1 MQTAS
6 VSTGLP
12 FALVLLI
19 GVYSLYIGFSQE
31 IFVENAVKRAVSEAK
46 DEQHMLEALSTAV
59 ENNTDGYPGPSSQ
72 R

>member
-31 IFVENAVKRAVSEAK
+31 IFVGNAVKRAVSEAK

-59 ENNTDGYPGPSSQ
+59 ENKTDGYPGPSSQ

>member
-19 GVYSLYIGFSQE
+19 SVYSLYIGFSQE
-31 IFVENAVKRAVSEAK
+31 IFVENAVKHAVSEAK

>member
-12 FALVLLI
+12 FALILLI

>member
-59 ENNTDGYPGPSSQ
+59 ENNTDG
-72 R
+72 

>member
-1 MQTAS
+1 
-6 VSTGLP
+6 
-12 FALVLLI
+12 
-19 GVYSLYIGFSQE
+19 VYSLYIGFSQE